1 MKKTLAPT
9 FFLLISLAISA
20 PAVMAANGDGGSP
33 SSPRGMITKPLS
45 GGKALG
51 VQRGEKTYLRSF
63 DGTYLRTTA
72 GTIYMPPVKLVNHS
86 GEDLRKV
93 DGAKHKM
100 EVKLTVVDRTVKQVD
115 VYPEGG
121 K

>member
-1 MKKTLAPT
+1 MKKTLTPT

-20 PAVMAANGDGGSP
+20 PVAMAANGDGGSP
-33 SSPRGMITKPLS
+33 ASPQGMLMMPS
-45 GGKALG
+45 RGGKALG